1 MKYGEIRVESL
12 RKPKIELQN
21 YIFMDEERQV
31 WGQRSLGLQ
40 NLRTEEAAGD
50 AYASKT
56 SEICGSFYPYGY
68 VAGVDLVVGEMFQR
82 AF

>member
-12 RKPKIELQN
+12 RKPKIELLN

-50 AYASKT
+50 AYAS
-56 SEICGSFYPYGY
+56 EICGSFYPYRY
-68 VAGVDLVVGEMFQR
+68 VARVDLVVGEMFQR